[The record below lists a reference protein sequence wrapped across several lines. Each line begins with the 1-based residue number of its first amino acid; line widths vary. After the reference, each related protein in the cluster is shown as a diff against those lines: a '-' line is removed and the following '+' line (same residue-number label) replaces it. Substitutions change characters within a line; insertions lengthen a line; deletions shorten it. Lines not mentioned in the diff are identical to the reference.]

1 MIKIFII
8 DKNSADQ
15 RLDKFLKR
23 NFDNLSQ
30 SFIEKNLR
38 KKNILLNEYSTRSNQ
53 IIKFDDKITIKNF
66 SKEIYQKFEKK
77 KSTLNINKSHLTN
90 FKQSILY
97 ENDNFLII
105 DKWSGI
111 AAQGGSNI
119 TISIDTI
126 IKNISKNYNLVH
138 RLDKETS
145 GLMIIAKNLKY
156 TRFFGKLFKSQE
168 LKKTYLAICDGM
180 PKIKQSYVDLVIN
193 SNDKD
198 KNKVVKT
205 ETFYKVLLYKDKTSL
220 IKFEPK
226 TGKKHQLRIVA
237 KNLGCPIVGDLR
249 YNLNQT
255 KNSQNLKLNAYKL
268 EFDIEDNNFII
279 TSSLPKDFTDYLKLK
294 NIKFNPKII

>member
-1 MIKIFII
+1 MIKIIII
-8 DKNSADQ
+8 DIDSADQ
-15 RLDKFLKR
+15 RIDRFLKR
-23 NFDNLSQ
+23 IFSNISQ

-38 KKNILLNEYSTRSNQ
+38 KKNILLNKKLTKSNQ
-53 IIKFDDKITIKNF
+53 IIKVDDKITIKNY
-66 SKEIYQKFEKK
+66 SNEIYQKFEKK
-77 KSTLNINKSHLTN
+77 KLILNINNSYITN
-90 FKQSILY
+90 FKKSILY

-126 IKNISKNYNLVH
+126 IKNISENYNLVH

-156 TRFFGKLFKSQE
+156 TRFFGKLFKSQK
-168 LKKTYLAICDGM
+168 LKKTYLAICDGV
-180 PKIKQSYVDLVIN
+180 PKIKESYVDLDIN
-193 SNDKD
+193 SNINDKVIQT
-198 KNKVVKT
+198 N
-205 ETFYKVLLYKDKTSL
+205 TFYKLLSYNNKTSL
-220 IKFEPK
+220 ILFEPK

-237 KNLGCPIVGDLR
+237 KNLGCPIVGDQK

-255 KNSQNLKLNAYKL
+255 KQREKLKLNAFKL
-268 EFDIEDNNFII
+268 EFDIEDNVFNV
-279 TSSLPKDFTDYLKLK
+279 TSVLPKNFTDYLKLK

>member
-8 DKNSADQ
+8 DDSSADQ
-15 RLDKFLKR
+15 RIDRFLKR
-23 NFDNLSQ
+23 KFQNLSQ

-38 KKNILLNEYSTRSNQ
+38 KKNILLNKHLTKSSQ
-53 IIKFDDKITIKNF
+53 IIKVDDKITIKNF
-66 SKEIYQKFEKK
+66 SEEIYQKFEKK
-77 KSTLNINKSHLTN
+77 NRTSNINKSHIED

-126 IKNISKNYNLVH
+126 IKNISENYNLVH

-145 GLMIIAKNLKY
+145 GLMIIAKNLQY
-156 TRFFGKLFKSQE
+156 TRFFGKLFKSQK
-168 LKKTYLAICDGM
+168 LKKTYLAICDGA
-180 PKIKQSYVDLVIN
+180 PKIKESYVDLDIN
-193 SNDKD
+193 SNINDKVIQT
-198 KNKVVKT
+198 N
-205 ETFYKVLLYKDKTSL
+205 TFYKVLSYNNKTSL
-220 IKFEPK
+220 IKFEPQ

-237 KNLGCPIVGDLR
+237 KNLGCPIVGDIK
-249 YNLNQT
+249 YNLNSNKQ
-255 KNSQNLKLNAYKL
+255 KENLKLNAFML
-268 EFDIEDNNFII
+268 EFDIEDNQFKI
-279 TSSLPKDFTDYLKLK
+279 TSSIPKDFTDYLKLK